1 MPHGDKRTSYTG
13 FLFEIQNVV
22 EKIRIFFLRSKII
35 KYSTRVKKLA
45 RKWVSLTSEQKGENS
60 YKDLKWKIDDS
71 VDVGRKVYQ
80 FQGT

>member
-1 MPHGDKRTSYTG
+1 MPHGDERTSYTG
-13 FLFEIQNVV
+13 FCFENQKVV
-22 EKIRIFFLRSKII
+22 EKFRIFLRSKII